1 MKSLRIALFIASSAV
16 ASLTACGGG
25 GATAVVSPPVTLPVT
40 TVPSNTPTLPSNT
53 LPLVA
58 PMVTLLNVYPKTGDT
73 NIVKDVRPTISLAAP
88 LGTVSDGTQL
98 ALSCKA
104 GRIAFTATSALSP
117 DFKIVTVTL
126 VPKKASITIGDSC
139 TVVGNII
146 TTGTGGTTTTVVIT
160 SFTICAAPVAT
171 SMVLLAGT
179 ADSPGSKDGARLA
192 ATFHAPGP
200 MTRDAQGNVY
210 VADGCTGY
218 YDSHALVRKISP
230 SGEVTTVAGSNTG
243 EPSFRTNRQ
252 DSRCWALTT
261 HPDGNLYATDLFNY
275 TIERISPSGVVT
287 TIAGRRGEKG
297 NTNGNGT
304 SARFSGSNGIAADA
318 QGNIFVSDTSDHTIR
333 KIDLSGNV
341 TTYAGQAGIIGSA
354 DGALLSARFEF
365 PTAMKFDSNGK
376 LYIADRVGL
385 RVVANGTV
393 TTVITFAELMRD
405 ICGVANVGVSDIDIF
420 SDGRLAVA
428 INNCSAVGIYK
439 NNQLQTLLGLKGGGS
454 ERNDLDGTASTS
466 RFFFPTGV
474 AFTPNGELLIID
486 KYFHNIKSYSAVNDQ
501 VALYAGKRY
510 ELRAIDGGPGVG
522 KLDNPFC
529 LHASASGDV
538 WFQQSGRI
546 RKLDAAGTLTSF
558 PALVAGVYGADCV
571 VKTNNDGSFVVAD
584 SSNTKNLR
592 LFNATGQFVQL
603 LSTNFQRRTFTHQ
616 DAVSANGDIYFGDAN
631 GFVSKY
637 ANGVVGVVSTTK
649 IGAGAA
655 DAIGVSKDGIVYAS
669 DGCSIYQLS
678 PAGVPTLLNPL
689 SSNGPCDYEDG
700 SIASAKFLF
709 INGLAV
715 GNFGEIYVSD
725 SGNSVIR
732 RIYKGQVDIVAG
744 TLWLDETSVGTGAG
758 AIHGQRGIA
767 FDASNNSLIILGTN
781 SILRAQLPALPN

>member
-1 MKSLRIALFIASSAV
+1 MV
-16 ASLTACGGG
+16 AGG
-25 GATAVVSPPVTLPVT
+25 GATAVVSPPVALPVT

-73 NIVKDVRPTISLAAP
+73 NIAKDVRPTISLAAP

-104 GRIAFTATSALSP
+104 GRVAFTATSALSP

-139 TVVGNII
+139 ILVGNII
-146 TTGTGGTTTTVVIT
+146 TTGTGGTTTTVVST
-160 SFTICAAPVAT
+160 SFTIYAAPVAT

-230 SGEVTTVAGSNTG
+230 SGEVTTVAGSNTKG
-243 EPSFRTNRQ
+243 PSFRDNFQ
-252 DSRCWALTT
+252 DKRCWALTT
-261 HPDGNLYATDLFNY
+261 HPDGNLYATDSFNY

-297 NTNGNGT
+297 NSNGNGT

-341 TTYAGQAGIIGSA
+341 TTYAGQAGVIGTS
-354 DGALLSARFEF
+354 DGALLSARFNF
-365 PTAMKFDSNGK
+365 PTAMKFDKNGK
-376 LYIADRVGL
+376 LYVADRGGI
-385 RVVANGTV
+385 RVIDNGVASTIIN
-393 TTVITFAELMRD
+393 FSSLMKD
-405 ICGVANVGVSDIDIF
+405 ICGVGSILSASDIDI
-420 SDGRLAVA
+420 SNDGRVAVA
-428 INNCSAVGIYK
+428 ISNCSAIGIYK
-439 NNQLQTLLGLKGGGS
+439 NNQLQTLLGVVGGNG
-454 ERNDLDGTASTS
+454 ERNDFDGTASTS
-466 RFFFPTGV
+466 RYYYPSGV
-474 AFTPNGELLIID
+474 AFTPNGELLITD
-486 KYFHNIKSYSAVNDQ
+486 LAFHNIKSYSAVNDL

-510 ELRAIDGGPGVG
+510 ELRAIDGALGIGRLSNPG
-522 KLDNPFC
+522 C
-529 LHASASGDV
+529 LHLASSGNV
-538 WFQQSGRI
+538 WFSQFKSGTGTVLRN
-546 RKLDAAGTLTSF
+546 LD
-558 PALVAGVYGADCV
+558 VAGSLTTLPQLLSGVDGANCV
-571 VKTNNDGSFVVAD
+571 VKTNIDGSFVAAD
-584 SSNTKNLR
+584 LYSKNLR
-592 LFNATGQFVQL
+592 LFSATGQFVQL
-603 LSTNFQRRTFTHQ
+603 LSANYDRNSFMHEVV
-616 DAVSANGDIYFGDAN
+616 AGNGDIYFGDKG
-631 GFVSKY
+631 GFISKY
-637 ANGVVGVVSTTK
+637 SNGLISTFSTTK
-649 IGAGAA
+649 IGSGLAT
-655 DAIGVSKDGIVYAS
+655 AIGISKTGVIYTS

-678 PAGVPTLLNPL
+678 SAGVPTKLNSPSL
-689 SSNGPCDYEDG
+689 PYPCDYEDG
-700 SIASAKFLF
+700 PIASARFLF

-715 GNFGEIYVSD
+715 GNSGEIYVSD

-767 FDASNNSLIILGTN
+767 FDASNNSLIILGKN

>member
-1 MKSLRIALFIASSAV
+1 V
-16 ASLTACGGG
+16 AAAGG

-58 PMVTLLNVYPKTGDT
+58 PVVTLLNVYPKTGDT
-73 NIVKDVRPTISLAAP
+73 NIAKDVRPTISLAAP

-104 GRIAFTATSALSP
+104 GRVAFTATSALSP

-146 TTGTGGTTTTVVIT
+146 TTGTGGTTTTVVST
-160 SFTICAAPVAT
+160 SFTIYAAPVAT
-171 SMVLLAGT
+171 SLVLLAGT

-192 ATFHAPGP
+192 ATFHAPGR

-230 SGEVTTVAGSNTG
+230 SGEVTTVAGSNTKG
-243 EPSFRTNRQ
+243 PSFRDNYQ
-252 DSRCWALTT
+252 DKRCWALTT

-275 TIERISPSGVVT
+275 TIERISLSGLVT

-304 SARFSGSNGIAADA
+304 SARFSGSHGIAADA
-318 QGNIFVSDTSDHTIR
+318 QGNLFVSDTIDHTIR
-333 KIDLSGNV
+333 KIDPSGNV
-341 TTYAGQAGIIGSA
+341 TTYAGQAGIVGSA

-376 LYIADRVGL
+376 LFIADKVGI

-393 TTVITFAELMRD
+393 TTVITFADLMRD
-405 ICGVANVGVSDIDIF
+405 ICGVANVTVSDIDIF

-454 ERNDLDGTASTS
+454 ERNDFDGTASTS

-474 AFTPNGELLIID
+474 AFTPNGELLITDIA
-486 KYFHNIKSYSAVNDQ
+486 FHNIKSYSAVNDQ

-510 ELRAIDGGPGVG
+510 ELIPIDGVLGIGRLSNPG
-522 KLDNPFC
+522 C
-529 LHASASGDV
+529 LHLASSGNV
-538 WFQQSGRI
+538 WFSQFKSGTGVVLRN
-546 RKLDAAGTLTSF
+546 LD
-558 PALVAGVYGADCV
+558 VAGNLITLPQLILGVDGANCV
-571 VKTNNDGSFVVAD
+571 IKTNTDGSFIAAD
-584 SSNTKNLR
+584 LYSKNLR
-592 LFNATGQFVQL
+592 LFSATGQFIQL
-603 LSTNFQRRTFTHQ
+603 LTSSFQQRINGQQT
-616 DAVSANGDIYFGDAN
+616 AVSANGDIYFGDAN

-637 ANGVVGVVSTTK
+637 SNGVMSVVSTTK

-655 DAIGVSKDGIVYAS
+655 DAIAISSNGIIYAS

-689 SSNGPCDYEDG
+689 SSNYPCDYEDG
-700 SIASAKFLF
+700 PIASAKFTF

-715 GNFGEIYVSD
+715 GNSGEVYVSD